1 MGVGRTQAIVM
12 FVARAVAVAM
22 GMDMEMI
29 KVMIVVVV
37 MAMIMTV
44 VVVVAMIVAM
54 AVIMLRM
61 VIYFRGQ
68 FLTIDTGFT
77 LAAAAHGT
85 HLFDL

>member
-1 MGVGRTQAIVM
+1 M

-29 KVMIVVVV
+29 KVMIVGG
-37 MAMIMTV
+37 
-44 VVVVAMIVAM
+44 VVAMIVAM

>member
-1 MGVGRTQAIVM
+1 MSVGRTQAIVM
-12 FVARAVAVAM
+12 FVARAMAVAM
-22 GMDMEMI
+22 GMDMGMI
-29 KVMIVVVV
+29 MVMI
-37 MAMIMTV
+37 V